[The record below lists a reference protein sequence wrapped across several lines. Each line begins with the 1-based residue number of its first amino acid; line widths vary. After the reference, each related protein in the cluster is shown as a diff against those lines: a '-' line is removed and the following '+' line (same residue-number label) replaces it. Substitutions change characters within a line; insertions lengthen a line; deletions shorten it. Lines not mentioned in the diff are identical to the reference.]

1 MAPAPGPGAACER
14 RESVVSGQPRERRS
28 RRRPCVSGAPGSEL
42 PSIQRRDPRRE
53 ITSRR
58 SGGGTSPPPAAQPAP
73 GSPPPGTRREAPA
86 RQGPPAAGS
95 GTGHRCACRRSGCG
109 AAGRKA
115 PSAGAGAVQHP
126 PPERGGGAALGQ
138 TDRLPLPE
146 EDGAPGETTPLAPP
160 LSPARAVCSPLI
172 ARRGHPAPAAPPSRG
187 GYIQRLLSRNF
198 PGTASCDRT
207 RSGASAAIAASRS
220 RRTEPPPLSRRGS
233 GGLTPPC
240 APPLPPAEP
249 RETRGEQV
257 VASDVTDRSWH
268 GRRECELPSGTRNS
282 GDLLRVSEGGH
293 VQGTCSRASA
303 RLIKRI
309 GSLGC
314 SKGARICQMP
324 QLEPFL
330 QISLIL

>member
-28 RRRPCVSGAPGSEL
+28 RRSPCVSGAPGSEL

-86 RQGPPAAGS
+86 RQ
-95 GTGHRCACRRSGCG
+95 
-109 AAGRKA
+109 
-115 PSAGAGAVQHP
+115 GAGAVQHP

-314 SKGARICQMP
+314 SKGARICQES
-324 QLEPFL
+324 QRGHL
-330 QISLIL
+330 